1 MLNLKLNRCFICQV
15 FDWAVSVTNKMDSV
29 TGSRN
34 LQRFWILDFWQIFAV
49 VSKWL
54 SFNDG
59 RKTSDRSS
67 KRIVSGGSHTTDTI
81 RLEKR
86 AVIHSSILLTLTP
99 TPFNHHLCKSGLGN
113 LKNATFISGKSK
125 SYNCMNMT
133 TRSGGT
139 QCLNLEKPRIRELI
153 ST

>member
-34 LQRFWILDFWQIFAV
+34 LQRYSLILDFWQIFAV

-67 KRIVSGGSHTTDTI
+67 KRIVSGRSHTTDTI

-99 TPFNHHLCKSGLGN
+99 TPFNHQLCKSGLGN
-113 LKNATFISGKSK
+113 LKNVTFISGKPK

-139 QCLNLEKPRIRELI
+139 QYLNLEKPRIR
-153 ST
+153 